1 MRYLFDTKE
10 EQRDIGLQISRWESD
25 GKIQMIE
32 KGDKFEQVKKELLQ
46 IKMALDRLNKL
57 GINQDVMRTYIYSKS
72 KVSKTNIELVL
83 YEQKQF
89 LKKLGVLWNDKGIR
103 WKN

>member
-89 LKKLGVLWNDKGIR
+89 LKKLGVL
-103 WKN
+103 